1 MNAARTSTRYST
13 PTIWLH
19 WIMFLLIV
27 AVYATI
33 ELREFF
39 PKGSDPRDAL
49 KALHFMLGLSVLF
62 LLVVRILARLQSP
75 TPAIEPPL
83 PVWQH
88 WAAITMHMTLYV
100 WMVAMPILG
109 WLILSGEAKPI
120 PFFGLELPP
129 LIAPDKDFAHNM
141 EELHETLGE
150 AGYWLI
156 GIHAA
161 AALFHHYFI
170 HDNTLDR
177 MSLKR
182 H

>member
-1 MNAARTSTRYST
+1 MNAARIPIRYSMLA
-13 PTIWLH
+13 IWLH

-49 KALHFMLGLSVLF
+49 KALHFLLGLSVLF
-62 LLVVRILARLQSP
+62 LVAVRIFARLQSP
-75 TPAIEPPL
+75 TPPIEPRL

-88 WAAITMHMTLYV
+88 WTAIIMHVSLYV
-100 WMVAMPILG
+100 WMIAMPILG

-120 PFFGLELPP
+120 PFIGLALPP
-129 LIAPDKDFAHNM
+129 LVTPDKDFAHNM
-141 EELHETLGE
+141 EEIHETLGE
-150 AGYWLI
+150 AGYWII

-170 HDNTLDR
+170 HDNTLQR
-177 MSLKR
+177 MSIKR
-182 H
+182 Y